1 MYNGLH
7 HCLSVVRSVRVENNG
22 NRDKSR
28 KSTKLGRKILSYV
41 SNYFE
46 RGATKSVS
54 RGGGGGGGLGREIF
68 VMGNQFTA
76 VYFEY

>member
-7 HCLSVVRSVRVENNG
+7 HCLSVVRSVRVENYG

-46 RGATKSVS
+46 RGATKSVT
-54 RGGGGGGGLGREIF
+54 RGGGGGRGARE
-68 VMGNQFTA
+68 GNFCNG
-76 VYFEY
+76 